1 MTQNE
6 VRIISNR
13 QIQLCGISPADC
25 IRWVDESFRLKH
37 EAQLPAKVSVHPRE
51 DDFFTTMPALLP
63 ARFGCF
69 GVKVVSR
76 IEGGKPSLKSDIML
90 YESQTG
96 RLLAI
101 VDGDWIT
108 AMRTGAVAALAIQRL
123 KSSQAKEYSL
133 MGLGNIARAV
143 VRCLLADEKEPQV
156 RFRLLRYKDQAE
168 QLMADF
174 ADEKRAVF
182 EVVDQMED
190 FVAGASVLISCI
202 TAAGSC
208 LLCPDDSLYQKGVL
222 VVPVHTKG
230 FQNCDL
236 TFDKVFGD
244 DTAHVGGFKY
254 FSQFRQYAE
263 LGSVLIGKHP
273 GRESDEERIL
283 SYNVGLGLHDV
294 LFAKKIYDRLT
305 VSDPDGPSFIQ
316 EREDQKYWI

>member
-1 MTQNE
+1 
-6 VRIISNR
+6 
-13 QIQLCGISPADC
+13 
-25 IRWVDESFRLKH
+25 
-37 EAQLPAKVSVHPRE
+37 
-51 DDFFTTMPALLP
+51 
-63 ARFGCF
+63 
-69 GVKVVSR
+69 
-76 IEGGKPSLKSDIML
+76 
-90 YESQTG
+90 
-96 RLLAI
+96 
-101 VDGDWIT
+101 
-108 AMRTGAVAALAIQRL
+108 
-123 KSSQAKEYSL
+123 
-133 MGLGNIARAV
+133 
-143 VRCLLADEKEPQV
+143 
-156 RFRLLRYKDQAE
+156 
-168 QLMADF
+168 MADF